1 MKAIPEFSFKI
12 RLTPKRS
19 IISIVVASI
28 LVFITTKCEISKEDV
43 LKFYNELRR
52 VVKLDVINKNEI
64 LKEFDNQLNEKINRT
79 PELLDYKVKR
89 ELDYAL
95 IDYENQEKK
104 SRVVNMKNKNILEEI
119 NKPKYDELQKLI
131 IENAVYYEFAP
142 DTSKAQELLGPTM
155 GIRGAWVSP
164 DPREIKD

>member
-1 MKAIPEFSFKI
+1 MKALPEFSFKI

-28 LVFITTKCEISKEDV
+28 LVLITTKCEISKEDV
-43 LKFYNELRR
+43 LKIYNELRR
-52 VVKLDVINKNEI
+52 VVKLDFINKNEI

-79 PELLDYKVKR
+79 PELLDYKIKR

-119 NKPKYDELQKLI
+119 NKPKYDELQRLI
-131 IENAVYYEFAP
+131 IENAVYYEFA
-142 DTSKAQELLGPTM
+142 DGTM
-155 GIRGAWVSP
+155 GIRGAWVAP
-164 DPREIKD
+164 DPREIQL

>member
-1 MKAIPEFSFKI
+1 MKAITEFSFKI
-12 RLTPKRS
+12 RITPKRS

-28 LVFITTKCEISKEDV
+28 LVFIATKCEISKEDV

-52 VVKLDVINKNEI
+52 VVKLDFIDKNEI

-79 PELLDYKVKR
+79 PELLDYTIKR

-119 NKPKYDELQKLI
+119 NKPKYDELQRLI
-131 IENAVYYEFAP
+131 IENAVYYEFA
-142 DTSKAQELLGPTM
+142 DGTM
-155 GIRGAWVSP
+155 GIRGAWVAP
-164 DPREIKD
+164 DPREIQL

>member
-1 MKAIPEFSFKI
+1 MKALPEFSFKI

-28 LVFITTKCEISKEDV
+28 LVLITTKCEISKEDV
-43 LKFYNELRR
+43 LKIYNELRR
-52 VVKLDVINKNEI
+52 VVKLDFINKNEI

-79 PELLDYKVKR
+79 PELLDYKIKR

-119 NKPKYDELQKLI
+119 NKPKYDELQRLI
-131 IENAVYYEFAP
+131 IENVVYYEFA
-142 DTSKAQELLGPTM
+142 DGTM
-155 GIRGAWVSP
+155 GIRGAWVTP
-164 DPREIKD
+164 DPREMQL

>member
-1 MKAIPEFSFKI
+1 MKVPTELSFKI

-52 VVKLDVINKNEI
+52 VVKLDFINKNEI

-79 PELLDYKVKR
+79 PELLDYKIKR

-104 SRVVNMKNKNILEEI
+104 SRVVNIKNKNILEEI
-119 NKPKYDELQKLI
+119 NKPKYDELQRLI
-131 IENAVYYEFAP
+131 IENAVYYEFA
-142 DTSKAQELLGPTM
+142 DGTM
-155 GIRGAWVSP
+155 GIRGAWVAP
-164 DPREIKD
+164 DPREIQL

>member
-1 MKAIPEFSFKI
+1 MKALPEFSFKI

-28 LVFITTKCEISKEDV
+28 LVFITTKCEISKEDI

-52 VVKLDVINKNEI
+52 VVKLDFIDKNEI

-79 PELLDYKVKR
+79 PELLDYKIKR

-119 NKPKYDELQKLI
+119 NKPKYDELQRLI
-131 IENAVYYEFAP
+131 IENAVYYEFA
-142 DTSKAQELLGPTM
+142 DGTM
-155 GIRGAWVSP
+155 GIRGAWVTP
-164 DPREIKD
+164 DPREIQL

>member
-1 MKAIPEFSFKI
+1 MKALPEFSFKI

-28 LVFITTKCEISKEDV
+28 LVFIATKCEISKEDV

-52 VVKLDVINKNEI
+52 VVKLDFIDKNEI

-79 PELLDYKVKR
+79 PELLDYTIKR

-119 NKPKYDELQKLI
+119 NKPKYDELQRLI
-131 IENAVYYEFAP
+131 IENAVYYEFA
-142 DTSKAQELLGPTM
+142 DGTM
-155 GIRGAWVSP
+155 GIRGAWVAP
-164 DPREIKD
+164 DPREIQL

>member
-1 MKAIPEFSFKI
+1 MKALTEFSFKI

-79 PELLDYKVKR
+79 PELLDYKIKR

-119 NKPKYDELQKLI
+119 NKPKYDELQRLI
-131 IENAVYYEFAP
+131 IENAVYYEFA
-142 DTSKAQELLGPTM
+142 DGTM
-155 GIRGAWVSP
+155 GIRGAWVAP
-164 DPREIKD
+164 DPREIQL

>member
-1 MKAIPEFSFKI
+1 MKALPEFSFKI

-52 VVKLDVINKNEI
+52 VVKLDFINKNEI

-79 PELLDYKVKR
+79 PELLDYKIKR

-119 NKPKYDELQKLI
+119 NKPKYDELQRLI
-131 IENAVYYEFAP
+131 IENAVYYEFA
-142 DTSKAQELLGPTM
+142 DGTM
-155 GIRGAWVSP
+155 GIRGAWVTP
-164 DPREIKD
+164 DPREIQL

>member
-1 MKAIPEFSFKI
+1 MKKIPEFSFNIKF
-12 RLTPKRS
+12 TPKRS

-52 VVKLDVINKNEI
+52 VVKLDFINKNEI

-79 PELLDYKVKR
+79 PELLDYKIKR

-95 IDYENQEKK
+95 IDYENKEKK

-119 NKPKYDELQKLI
+119 NKPKYDELQRLI
-131 IENAVYYEFAP
+131 IENAIYYEFA
-142 DTSKAQELLGPTM
+142 DGTM
-155 GIRGAWVSP
+155 GIRGAWVTP
-164 DPREIKD
+164 DPREIQL

>member
-12 RLTPKRS
+12 KLTPKRS

-28 LVFITTKCEISKEDV
+28 LVFVTTKCEISKEDV
-43 LKFYNELRR
+43 LKFYNEIRR
-52 VVKLDVINKNEI
+52 VIKLDVINKNEI

-79 PELLDYKVKR
+79 PELLDYKIKR

-119 NKPKYDELQKLI
+119 NKPKYDELQRLI
-131 IENAVYYEFAP
+131 IENAVYYEFA
-142 DTSKAQELLGPTM
+142 DGTM
-155 GIRGAWVSP
+155 GIRGAWVTP
-164 DPREIKD
+164 DPREIQL

>member
-1 MKAIPEFSFKI
+1 MKALPEFSFKI

-28 LVFITTKCEISKEDV
+28 LVFITTKFEISKEDI

-52 VVKLDVINKNEI
+52 VVKLDFINKNEI

-79 PELLDYKVKR
+79 PELLDYKIKR

-119 NKPKYDELQKLI
+119 NKPKYDELQRLI
-131 IENAVYYEFAP
+131 IENAVYYEFA
-142 DTSKAQELLGPTM
+142 DGAL
-155 GIRGAWVSP
+155 GIRGAWVAP
-164 DPREIKD
+164 DPREIQL

>member
-1 MKAIPEFSFKI
+1 MKALPEFSFKI

-19 IISIVVASI
+19 IISIIVASI
-28 LVFITTKCEISKEDV
+28 LVFITTKCEISKEDI

-52 VVKLDVINKNEI
+52 VVKLDFIDKNEI

-79 PELLDYKVKR
+79 PELLDYKIKR

-104 SRVVNMKNKNILEEI
+104 FRVVNMKNKNILEEI
-119 NKPKYDELQKLI
+119 NKPKYDELQRLI
-131 IENAVYYEFAP
+131 IENAVYYEFA
-142 DTSKAQELLGPTM
+142 DGTM
-155 GIRGAWVSP
+155 GIRGAWVAP
-164 DPREIKD
+164 DPREIQL

>member
-1 MKAIPEFSFKI
+1 MKALPEFSFKI

-28 LVFITTKCEISKEDV
+28 LVFITTKCEISKEDI

-52 VVKLDVINKNEI
+52 VVKLDFIDKNEI

-79 PELLDYKVKR
+79 PELLDYKIKR

-95 IDYENQEKK
+95 INYENQEKK

-119 NKPKYDELQKLI
+119 NKPKYDELQRLI
-131 IENAVYYEFAP
+131 IENAVYYEFA
-142 DTSKAQELLGPTM
+142 DGTM
-155 GIRGAWVSP
+155 GIRGAWVAP
-164 DPREIKD
+164 DPREIQL

>member
-1 MKAIPEFSFKI
+1 MKALPEFSFKI

-28 LVFITTKCEISKEDV
+28 LVFITTKCEISKEDI

-52 VVKLDVINKNEI
+52 VVKLDFIDKNEI

-79 PELLDYKVKR
+79 PELLDYKIKR

-104 SRVVNMKNKNILEEI
+104 SRVVNMKNNNILEEI
-119 NKPKYDELQKLI
+119 NKPKYDELQRLI
-131 IENAVYYEFAP
+131 IENAVYYEFA
-142 DTSKAQELLGPTM
+142 DGTM
-155 GIRGAWVSP
+155 GIRGAWVTP
-164 DPREIKD
+164 DPREIQL

>member
-119 NKPKYDELQKLI
+119 NKPKYDELQRLI
-131 IENAVYYEFAP
+131 IENAVYYEFE
-142 DTSKAQELLGPTM
+142 DGTM
-155 GIRGAWVSP
+155 GIRGAWVTP
-164 DPREIKD
+164 DPREIEL

>member
-1 MKAIPEFSFKI
+1 MKALPEFSFKI

-28 LVFITTKCEISKEDV
+28 LVFITTKFEISKEDI

-52 VVKLDVINKNEI
+52 VVKLDFINKNEI

-79 PELLDYKVKR
+79 PELLDYKIKR

-119 NKPKYDELQKLI
+119 NKPKYDELQRLI
-131 IENAVYYEFAP
+131 IENAVYYEFA
-142 DTSKAQELLGPTM
+142 DGTM
-155 GIRGAWVSP
+155 GIRGAWVTP
-164 DPREIKD
+164 DPREIQL

>member
-1 MKAIPEFSFKI
+1 MKALTEFSFKI

-52 VVKLDVINKNEI
+52 IVKLDFINKNKI

-79 PELLDYKVKR
+79 PELLDYKIKR
-89 ELDYAL
+89 EIDYAL

-119 NKPKYDELQKLI
+119 NKPKYDELQRLI
-131 IENAVYYEFAP
+131 IENAVYYEFA
-142 DTSKAQELLGPTM
+142 DGTM
-155 GIRGAWVSP
+155 GIRGAWVAP
-164 DPREIKD
+164 DPRETQL

>member
-1 MKAIPEFSFKI
+1 MKALPEFSFKI

-52 VVKLDVINKNEI
+52 VVKLDVINKNKI

-79 PELLDYKVKR
+79 PELLDYKIKR
-89 ELDYAL
+89 ELDYTL

-119 NKPKYDELQKLI
+119 NKPKYDELQRLI
-131 IENAVYYEFAP
+131 IENAVYYEFA
-142 DTSKAQELLGPTM
+142 DGTM
-155 GIRGAWVSP
+155 GIRGAWVAP
-164 DPREIKD
+164 DPREIQL

>member
-1 MKAIPEFSFKI
+1 MKALPEFSFKI

-52 VVKLDVINKNEI
+52 VVKLDFIDKNEI

-79 PELLDYKVKR
+79 PELLDYKIKR

-95 IDYENQEKK
+95 INYENQEKK

-119 NKPKYDELQKLI
+119 NKPKYDELQRLI
-131 IENAVYYEFAP
+131 IENAVYYEFA
-142 DTSKAQELLGPTM
+142 DGTM
-155 GIRGAWVSP
+155 GIRGAWVAP
-164 DPREIKD
+164 DPREIQL

>member
-1 MKAIPEFSFKI
+1 MKKIPEFSFNIKF
-12 RLTPKRS
+12 TPKRS
-19 IISIVVASI
+19 IISIIVASI

-52 VVKLDVINKNEI
+52 VVKLDFINKNEI

-79 PELLDYKVKR
+79 PELLDYKIKR

-104 SRVVNMKNKNILEEI
+104 FRVVNMKNKNILEEI
-119 NKPKYDELQKLI
+119 NKPKYDELQRLI
-131 IENAVYYEFAP
+131 IENAVYYEFA
-142 DTSKAQELLGPTM
+142 DGTM
-155 GIRGAWVSP
+155 GIRGAWVTP
-164 DPREIKD
+164 DPREMQL